1 MPTPTPDPDPRCSTC
16 RWWNAIGPLAHDGV
30 GHCQRYPPAPCPE
43 PLKPGRFGE
52 KIPLAL
58 WPVTAGYE
66 YCGEYASVPGL
77 QEPEGL
83 DFHG

>member
-1 MPTPTPDPDPRCSTC
+1 MPTPDPDPRCSTC
-16 RWWNAIGPLAHDGV
+16 RWWNAIGPLAHDGQ
-30 GHCQRYPPAPCPE
+30 GHCQRYPPTPNPSPAARRATE
-43 PLKPGRFGE
+43 T
-52 KIPLAL
+52 PLAW

-66 YCGEYASVPGL
+66 YCGEYAGVPGQ